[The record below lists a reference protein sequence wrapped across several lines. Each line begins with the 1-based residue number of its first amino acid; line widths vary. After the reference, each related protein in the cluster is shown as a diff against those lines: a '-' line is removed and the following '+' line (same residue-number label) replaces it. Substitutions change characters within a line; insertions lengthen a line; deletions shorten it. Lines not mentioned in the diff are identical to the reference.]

1 MQSKKRIIF
10 DMGLNIVAVAIPTL
24 FLQLII
30 LPSLAG
36 HMSDS
41 NYGLLVTLLAMLN
54 VLPATLGNVLNN
66 IRLLQNNRYEEKGL
80 EGDFNLLLLIMAI
93 IDLLFVGIFTV
104 SYTSNLTIIDVILII
119 LVSLEWIA
127 KEYYIVAFRL
137 KINYIA
143 IFINNILQVI
153 GYAIGYFVFLK
164 TGKWQVIYLLGFFV
178 SLVYIFLHC
187 DLWKERPIKT
197 PLFNETTWQSLLL
210 FFASALNRVITYA
223 DKILIYPLLG
233 GAVVSVYYAA
243 TVFGKVVALAISPV
257 NSVALTYLAKV
268 QKRSSNVFMTALL
281 AGGCTCVIG
290 YLACIIISRP
300 VLTLLY
306 PQFVDQ
312 AMQYIYITTG
322 TTVVYALVT
331 IVDPFI
337 LKFFDMKWQIALN
350 GGTAVVYVLLCLT
363 LLHFWGLMGFCV
375 GALLTNVFKF
385 VFMLFIYAKCREKK
399 TSV

>member
-10 DMGLNIVAVAIPTL
+10 DMGLNIIAVAIPTL
-24 FLQLII
+24 FLQLLI

-41 NYGLLVTLLAMLN
+41 RYGLLVTLLAMLN

-93 IDLLFVGIFTV
+93 IDVVVVSAFTV
-104 SYTSNLTIIDVILII
+104 SYASSVTIIDVVLIV

-137 KINYIA
+137 KINYLA
-143 IFINNILQVI
+143 IFINNILQVV
-153 GYAIGYFVFLK
+153 GYVIGYFVFLK
-164 TGKWQVIYLLGFFV
+164 TGKWQTIYLFGYFV

-187 DLWKERPIKT
+187 DLWKEKLIKT
-197 PLFNETTWQSLLL
+197 SLFKETTWQSLLL
-210 FFASALNRVITYA
+210 FLASVLNRVITYA

-243 TVFGKVVALAISPV
+243 TVFGKVVSLAISPV
-257 NSVALTYLAKV
+257 NAVALTYLAKV
-268 QKRSSNVFMTALL
+268 QKKSSSVFKTALI
-281 AGGCTCVIG
+281 AGSCTCVVG

-322 TTVVYALVT
+322 TTVVYALIT

-350 GGTAVVYVLLCLT
+350 GGTAFVYVLLCLT
-363 LLHFWGLMGFCV
+363 FLHFWGLMGFCF
-375 GALLTNVFKF
+375 GALLTNIFKF
-385 VFMLFIYAKCREKK
+385 CFMLFIYTKCREKN
-399 TSV
+399 TPI